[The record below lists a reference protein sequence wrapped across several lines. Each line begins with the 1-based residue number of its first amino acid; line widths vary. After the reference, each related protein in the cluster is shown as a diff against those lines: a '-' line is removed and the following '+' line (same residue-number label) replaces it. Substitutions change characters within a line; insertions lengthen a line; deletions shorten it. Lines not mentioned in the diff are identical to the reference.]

1 MHKLVDVDIR
11 EQTKEGNYLVS
22 LRNLKLL
29 SYIDGKTGKPIWNLG
44 GKINDFVDVT
54 SASVLDASPDSD
66 GALSFGWQHHV
77 RFYDDDLTQV
87 SPAVMSQHI
96 LHINGGQITLFD
108 NHELESSL
116 NCIRFKC
123 SRGRHIEINTSTPDN
138 LTVQLIRDYRSAR
151 GISSVIF
158 GSMQPLQDPS
168 NSKESGIES
177 MLLGWGVS
185 PAFSEHT
192 TTGDV
197 IRDVQYGQLDPDH
210 SFAGGGSASSYRV
223 LKQSWHGYPLWPPEA
238 AIAEDGT
245 LWVSWNGATEV
256 RSWAVYGSH
265 RSDLLGLEDGNPIG
279 YGKNSLAGMYPLK
292 TASRQ
297 GFETG
302 VQYGAMMAAFV
313 KVAALDAKGKVI
325 GVTRT
330 LATGSVPSVSSCL
343 LQDTMSFT
351 CLIRLLV

>member
-1 MHKLVDVDIR
+1 LDDVETGEADR
-11 EQTKEGNYLVS
+11 EQTKEGNYLAS

-29 SYIDGKTGKPIWNLG
+29 TYIDGRTGKPIWNLG
-44 GKINDFVDVT
+44 GKANDFVDIT
-54 SASVLDASPDSD
+54 SPSVLDASPDSD

-87 SPAVMSQHI
+87 SPTVLSYHL
-96 LHINGGQITLFD
+96 LHIDSGQITLFD
-108 NHELESSL
+108 NHELENAL

-123 SRGRHIEINTSTPDN
+123 SRGRHIEINTSNPDN
-138 LTVQLIRDYRSAR
+138 LTVQLIRDYRSAH

-158 GSMQPLQDPS
+158 GSMQPLQDAS
-168 NSKESGIES
+168 NSKESRIGS

-192 TTGDV
+192 TNGKL

-223 LKQSWHGYPLWPPEA
+223 LKQSWHGYPPWPPEV
-238 AIAEDGT
+238 AISEDGT

-265 RSDLLGLEDGNPIG
+265 GSDLLGPEDGNPT
-279 YGKNSLAGMYPLK
+279 GKNNLAGMYPLR
-292 TASRQ
+292 TELRQ

-302 VQYGAMMAAFV
+302 IRYGTMMSAFV
-313 KVAALDAKGKVI
+313 KVAALDAGGDII
-325 GVTRT
+325 GTTRT
-330 LATGSVPSVSSCL
+330 LETGSVPSVSSCL